1 MVTKLTK
8 LVTNWKKVF
17 NGIFA
22 AAVGIL
28 LFLCV
33 TTHNQNKKLSESLK
47 MANCNIE
54 AYQGILNDS
63 QQANNV
69 LQLNIKEL
77 SEQNDKL
84 LHEVDSVRKKLNIKA
99 KQVTTAATQTQ
110 KINVTQSKGVQ
121 GDLIQLIRDTVY
133 TDSMKYNDLTTVYY
147 SIGTDSVDICIDMKN
162 TQYLYIYT
170 KKQYKNKKSFI
181 KRLLTF
187 DFKKVKIHKYEIV
200 NTNDLLKNEKVRIIE
215 QK

>member
-1 MVTKLTK
+1 MVTKLTM
-8 LVTNWKKVF
+8 LVANWKKVF

-69 LQLNIKEL
+69 LRLDIEQL

-121 GDLIQLIRDTVY
+121 GDLIQLIKDTVY

-147 SIGTDSVDICIDMKN
+147 SIGTDSVNIRIDMDN
-162 TQYLYIYT
+162 TQYLYVYN

-187 DFKKVKIHKYEIV
+187 DFKKINVCKYRIV
-200 NTNDLLKNEKVRIIE
+200 NTNNLVNTEDVRIIE

>member
-69 LQLNIKEL
+69 LQLDIKEL
-77 SEQNDKL
+77 SEQNVKL

-162 TQYLYIYT
+162 TQYLHIYT